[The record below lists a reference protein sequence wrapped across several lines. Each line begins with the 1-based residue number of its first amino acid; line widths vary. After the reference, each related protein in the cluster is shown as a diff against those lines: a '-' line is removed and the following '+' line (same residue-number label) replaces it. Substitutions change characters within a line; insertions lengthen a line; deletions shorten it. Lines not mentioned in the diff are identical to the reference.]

1 MLQQISLAWQYGPNI
16 RDLGDGDYR
25 HNQLHQ
31 FDDLVDQHAADL
43 TAKVALRQPQT
54 EVENEDQVKVEAAE
68 AVTEGWTEAGS
79 EAEAVAAA
87 EGKDRAG
94 AQAEAWVQARIR
106 AQAYVQVRISSPA
119 LVAATL
125 GLAEAE
131 ALDLAVKWSR

>member
-1 MLQQISLAWQYGPNI
+1 MLQQISLAWQYGPNS
-16 RDLGDGDYR
+16 RDLGDSDYR

-54 EVENEDQVKVEAAE
+54 EIENEGQVKVEAAE

-87 EGKDRAG
+87 EGKDRA
-94 AQAEAWVQARIR
+94 RIR
-106 AQAYVQVRISSPA
+106 AEAHVQVRISSPELA
-119 LVAATL
+119 VAATL
-125 GLAEAE
+125 VLAEAE
-131 ALDLAVKWSR
+131 ALDLAVKRLR